1 MGAEQEK
8 SPSVGNFR
16 PVVPAAGTEKVVGE
30 PPLFPGR
37 KINPPASCAY
47 RREKNSQVYCLL
59 SGEAPLSPG
68 RAIHDSLV
76 AHVPAAAQGRV
87 QGNQRAGV
95 LVIVLG
101 KLNLRGVEVL
111 LGVQDFN
118 VVGKA
123 CAVAL
128 KGEFYRRV
136 VGFHGLGLGG
146 GDAPQLVPLDERAG
160 DFRQGVE
167 NRLLIVVA
175 GRQEFRLGRFFG
187 SRQLA
192 RLEECSSGSK

>member
-1 MGAEQEK
+1 MKKQSGKFPVLKGAFYRLA
-8 SPSVGNFR
+8 G
-16 PVVPAAGTEKVVGE
+16 PV
-30 PPLFPGR
+30 
-37 KINPPASCAY
+37 
-47 RREKNSQVYCLL
+47 
-59 SGEAPLSPG
+59 
-68 RAIHDSLV
+68 HDSLV
-76 AHVPAAAQGRV
+76 AHIPAAAQGRV

-136 VGFHGLGLGG
+136 VGFHGLGLAV
-146 GDAPQLVPLDERAG
+146 GDAPQLVPLDERAMSCPICARW
-160 DFRQGVE
+160 DADPVRKV
-167 NRLLIVVA
+167 I
-175 GRQEFRLGRFFG
+175 
-187 SRQLA
+187 SRVNVP
-192 RLEECSSGSK
+192 EEIREGLPAPEISRIP